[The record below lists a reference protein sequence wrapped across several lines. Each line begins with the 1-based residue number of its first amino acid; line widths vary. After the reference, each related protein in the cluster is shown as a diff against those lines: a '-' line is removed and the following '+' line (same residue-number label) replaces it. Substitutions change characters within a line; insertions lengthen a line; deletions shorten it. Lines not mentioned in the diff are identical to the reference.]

1 MASSASYV
9 HATKKDGSKFWK
21 PYSFIARPAR
31 SLDGD
36 MSHNWRA
43 FLAEAK
49 NDSDSK
55 WRLYGKVCAM
65 DFEIS
70 EIMKKFEQK
79 CNEDGHED
87 SHEDGHDDSLTPFPN
102 FNEVEYFDP
111 DQADHYN
118 DDEINELIE
127 LFEEE
132 A

>member
-1 MASSASYV
+1 
-9 HATKKDGSKFWK
+9 
-21 PYSFIARPAR
+21 
-31 SLDGD
+31 
-36 MSHNWRA
+36 
-43 FLAEAK
+43 
-49 NDSDSK
+49 
-55 WRLYGKVCAM
+55 M

-79 CNEDGHED
+79 WNEDGHED
-87 SHEDGHDDSLTPFPN
+87 SHEDGHDDSLTSFPN

-111 DQADHYN
+111 DHYN